1 MHLTEWYDLTDE
13 KAGDVLKEA
22 KQLASLQDGVPSQ
35 NSKSHSE
42 ALHQNLPSVIN
53 SIFYLK
59 CSPPFDAAA
68 SEEPSVTCHAETQD
82 EVTVRH
88 IGNNSQFSF
97 SSGRSVTP
105 TLNHLHSLSLSVE
118 SAYSSLEETLRRKTK
133 KASPDKKGCDNKL

>member
-22 KQLASLQDGVPSQ
+22 KQLVSRQDGVPSQ

-42 ALHQNLPSVIN
+42 ALHQNLPSAIN

-59 CSPPFDAAA
+59 SSAPFDAAA
-68 SEEPSVTCHAETQD
+68 VEEPNVTCRTETQV

-105 TLNHLHSLSLSVE
+105 ALNHLHSLNLSVE
-118 SAYSSLEETLRRKTK
+118 SAYSSPEETLRRTNR
-133 KASPDKKGCDNKL
+133 KALKV

>member
-22 KQLASLQDGVPSQ
+22 KQLVSRQDGVPSQ

-59 CSPPFDAAA
+59 SSAPFDAAA
-68 SEEPSVTCHAETQD
+68 VEELNVTCRTETQV

-88 IGNNSQFSF
+88 IGNNSVFILIRSF
-97 SSGRSVTP
+97 GDPCAESSAFIK
-105 TLNHLHSLSLSVE
+105 SL
-118 SAYSSLEETLRRKTK
+118 
-133 KASPDKKGCDNKL
+133 C